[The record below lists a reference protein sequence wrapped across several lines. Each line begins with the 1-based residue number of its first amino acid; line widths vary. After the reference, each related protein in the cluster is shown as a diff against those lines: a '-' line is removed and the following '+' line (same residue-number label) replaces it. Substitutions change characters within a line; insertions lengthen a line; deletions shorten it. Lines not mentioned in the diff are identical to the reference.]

1 MSNLDNLTQKILD
14 DSRNEAALIIEES
27 EKLNQELINS
37 KIKEANDKK
46 SRILD
51 RAALEAAMI
60 KDRVVSN
67 AELSSRDEILKAKQN
82 VIDKVFDTAKE
93 NLKDINEEDYIKFL
107 NNKISSLK
115 LKGSETLIVP
125 EKMRTKVKS
134 LGLKNP
140 VSDIDTVKSGFLLK
154 DGNII
159 MNFSFDSLVDYLRDE
174 LEGEIAKELF
184 KG

>member
-14 DSRNEAALIIEES
+14 DSRNEAASIIEES

-46 SRILD
+46 SKILD
-51 RAALEAAMI
+51 KAAVEASMI
-60 KDRVVSN
+60 KERVISN
-67 AELSSRDEILKAKQN
+67 AELSARDEILKAKQSM
-82 VIDKVFDTAKE
+82 IGKVFAMAKE
-93 NLKDINEEDYIKFL
+93 SLKNLNEEDYINFL
-107 NNKISSLK
+107 KNRLSTLK

-125 EKMRTKVKS
+125 EKMRAKVKK
-134 LGLKNP
+134 LGLAN
-140 VSDIDTVKSGFLLK
+140 VSDAEAVDSGFLLR

-159 MNFSFDSLVDYLRDE
+159 MNFSFDSLVDFLREE
-174 LEGEIAKELF
+174 LEGEIANELF

>member
-14 DSRNEAALIIEES
+14 DSRNEAASIIEES

-46 SRILD
+46 SRILEK
-51 RAALEAAMI
+51 AAIEAAMI
-60 KDRVVSN
+60 KERVVSN
-67 AELSSRDEILKAKQN
+67 AELSARDEILKAKQN
-82 VIDKVFDTAKE
+82 IIGKVFATAKE
-93 NLKDINEEDYIKFL
+93 NLKNLNEEDYVNFL
-107 NNKISSLK
+107 KNRLSTLK

-125 EKMRTKVKS
+125 EKMRAKVKK
-134 LGLKNP
+134 LGLAD
-140 VSDIDTVKSGFLLK
+140 VSDAEAVDSGFLLK

-159 MNFSFDSLVDYLRDE
+159 MNFSFDSLVDFLREE
-174 LEGEIAKELF
+174 LEGEIASELF